1 MSLDKWLGEH
11 NPDDI
16 IDRGEYQKKYTE
28 QYREEHAKDNYRSYI
43 KRSGLRK
50 DVSKSESIMPS
61 YSFTL
66 FAVEIS
72 KRLEERGLSL
82 YKVSTHVG
90 QYNLIN
96 QLQRSW
102 KESRSIDD
110 TVEAILSQIE
120 ENS

>member
-1 MSLDKWLGEH
+1 MTTFDAGTGRTK
-11 NPDDI
+11 
-16 IDRGEYQKKYTE
+16 
-28 QYREEHAKDNYRSYI
+28 
-43 KRSGLRK
+43 
-50 DVSKSESIMPS
+50 ESMMPS

-66 FAVEIS
+66 FAVEIN

-96 QLQRSW
+96 QLQRLW

-110 TVEAILSQIE
+110 TVEAILGQIE